1 MSRNTTGSTE
11 RMDSRLKFSEGISDF
26 IFLKDRLLPS
36 DVLFIPGNGYPQ
48 MAEEAAALYKK
59 GMAKVL
65 LPSGKFYIGD
75 GRFAGVLAE
84 KKKYDGEYRTEWE
97 FLADVL
103 RKNGVPEE
111 AVLKE
116 DEATFTFENAINSRK
131 VTDGCGMTVRR
142 GIICCLAGHARRC
155 LMYYQLLYP
164 EAELL
169 IDPVPANG
177 ITRENWTQSE
187 EGIEFVLGEVERCGS
202 QFHTILKSL
211 INQD

>member
-1 MSRNTTGSTE
+1 M
-11 RMDSRLKFSEGISDF
+11 
-26 IFLKDRLLPS
+26 
-36 DVLFIPGNGYPQ
+36 
-48 MAEEAAALYKK
+48 
-59 GMAKVL
+59 
-65 LPSGKFYIGD
+65 
-75 GRFAGVLAE
+75 LAE
-84 KKKYDGEYRTEWE
+84 KEKYDGDYRTEWE

-177 ITRENWTQSE
+177 ITKENWTQSE